1 MSSIV
6 DFLLGF
12 GSLFLI
18 IPSLLLLGLGL
29 AKKSHLIILFSYL
42 VFLPIFLILIFIEVR
57 IYLLPLL
64 ILPPAQIFY
73 YFKIKNQPA

>member
-1 MSSIV
+1 MTAIA

-18 IPSLLLLGLGL
+18 VPSILLFGLGL
-29 AKKSHLIILFSYL
+29 AKNSHQIILFSYF
-42 VFLPIFLILIFIEVR
+42 VFLPIFLILIFIEMRV
-57 IYLLPLL
+57 YFLPLL
-64 ILPPAQIFY
+64 FLPPAQIFY